1 MGMTLSL
8 LRYPGGKSRSA
19 HKIASIIT
27 DKQVC
32 SPFFGGGS
40 VEFALAQKG
49 TQVQAYD
56 AFHSLVCFWKWA
68 QQDPNKLANEVSKY
82 FPLNPDDFRQLQ
94 GHLTEFDVDE
104 VDTIDVATIFYVLN
118 RASFSGSTLSGG
130 SSPSHPRFNRQSIE
144 RLRNFSMKNITI
156 ERADFKVSIPLND
169 DKFLYCDPPY
179 LLDKNASNLYGTKGN
194 LHRFFDHET
203 LRDLLTKRNGWL
215 LSYNDCEAVRKMYS
229 GFKIEPI
236 SWAYGMN
243 KSKLSNEVLIR
254 G

>member
-1 MGMTLSL
+1 MTLSL
-8 LRYPGGKSRSA
+8 LRYPGGKFRSA
-19 HKIASIIT
+19 HKIASIIPE
-27 DKQVC
+27 KEVC

-49 TQVQAYD
+49 VKVQAYD
-56 AFHSLVCFWKWA
+56 AFHSLVCFWKWV
-68 QQDPNKLANEVSKY
+68 QKDPNKLATEVYKY
-82 FPLNPDDFRQLQ
+82 FPLNPGDFRILQ
-94 GHLTEFDVDE
+94 EQLTEFNVE
-104 VDTIDVATIFYVLN
+104 ETDTIDVATIFYVLN

-130 SSPSHPRFNRQSIE
+130 SSPEHPRFNKQSIE
-144 RLRNFSMKNITI
+144 RLSNFSMKNITI
-156 ERADFKVSIPLND
+156 EKADFKVSIPLNS

-179 LLDKNASNLYGTKGN
+179 LLSKTASSLYGAKGN
-194 LHRFFDHET
+194 LHRFFDHES
-203 LRDLLTKRNGWL
+203 LRELLIKRNGWL

-243 KSKLSNEVLIR
+243 KSKQSSEILIS